1 MKKLLVR
8 LFATG
13 VCSGYS
19 PIWPGTAG
27 SIPAWL
33 IAFFLVKGNSAI
45 LGAATIVT
53 LVASVWLSGEA
64 EKMLGRDARKIVID
78 EWAGMFLTL
87 LFIPYSL
94 VNYVIAFFAF
104 RAFDVVKIP
113 PARQSES
120 LPGGWGVTMDDV
132 VAGIQANI
140 VTRVLIFVLERVCQ
154 LSQNNFGML

>member
-1 MKKLLVR
+1 
-8 LFATG
+8 
-13 VCSGYS
+13 
-19 PIWPGTAG
+19 
-27 SIPAWL
+27 
-33 IAFFLVKGNSAI
+33 
-45 LGAATIVT
+45 
-53 LVASVWLSGEA
+53 
-64 EKMLGRDARKIVID
+64 MLGRDARKIVID